1 MFELEYLSSLFIYPE
16 THSELFLETLFGT
29 FFFFNGWQTLF
40 IFAKGP
46 ILDVWPNFECAS
58 VTLQITVLY
67 ICLLYYLTHFTHRV
81 SYIHFLSKN
90 IFYNKMDLRLFHFHV
105 TIYAFIFMHAFVI
118 HYIYCCLI
126 LRLAKYLKM
135 KNGYNW
141 SGFMVVMDDAS
152 AVNKADI
159 TELQLKEGKAWYA
172 LNHRVI
178 VAPNCWETVNQWKTS
193 FLD

>member
-1 MFELEYLSSLFIYPE
+1 MFEHEIFQVCSFTRRRIQNFFWK
-16 THSELFLETLFGT
+16 HFLVL
-29 FFFFNGWQTLF
+29 FFFFSGLQTLF
-40 IFAKGP
+40 IFAKGS

-141 SGFMVVMDDAS
+141 SGFMVVMDDTS
-152 AVNKADI
+152 AVNKADT

-172 LNHRVI
+172 LSHRVI
-178 VAPNCWETVNQWKTS
+178 VAPNCWKTVNQWKTS
-193 FLD
+193 VLD